1 MSEFIVPAQAHGRKY
16 NSGIAPH
23 PVLLPMGERT
33 VLHAPSDVQASPL
46 QPHPLADAVTPRGKL
61 AKASLL
67 GEGQGEGS
75 NRRYAGAAAKLS
87 PAIHGNGNV
96 GTIR

>member
-23 PVLLPMGERT
+23 PVLLPM
-33 VLHAPSDVQASPL
+33 
-46 QPHPLADAVTPRGKL
+46 
-61 AKASLL
+61 

>member
-1 MSEFIVPAQAHGRKY
+1 MSELIVPAQAHGRKH

-23 PVLLPMGERT
+23 PVLLPMGEAT
-33 VLHAPSDVQASPL
+33 VLHAPSDVKASPL
-46 QPHPLADAVTPRGKL
+46 PG
-61 AKASLL
+61 